1 MTGKKIVSNSEL
13 INNIFIRF
21 PPAVAGCAH
30 SCSSR
35 TVVTRLYSIKVRWWK
50 LCSAHDKDSK
60 CDLLYFCVFLLH
72 FLLASRRRFVFQTE
86 ISGNYI
92 VLVLISLLFY
102 FFSSLRRWDQST
114 VFCILSI
121 YCISSPIKRELACVA
136 DRQNRH
142 TGDFVTR
149 PAATQ
154 ASVNEF
160 SISAVYNM
168 DHFLTR
174 KLFAKET
181 LNFETGTMKRNN
193 VPVFKFNEKWTD
205 GRPWL

>member
-102 FFSSLRRWDQST
+102 FFSSLRRFRRGDEST
-114 VFCILSI
+114 VFCIVSTCGRHRWAYLT
-121 YCISSPIKRELACVA
+121 YVCGDWLIKDMA
-136 DRQNRH
+136 
-142 TGDFVTR
+142 
-149 PAATQ
+149 PYW
-154 ASVNEF
+154 EF
-160 SISAVYNM
+160 YLLPLHSEW
-168 DHFLTR
+168 R
-174 KLFAKET
+174 
-181 LNFETGTMKRNN
+181 
-193 VPVFKFNEKWTD
+193 
-205 GRPWL
+205 